1 MIVID
6 TYSDGSFIPVYYER
20 KHVRTYLVQQLK
32 SSLLI
37 NEVDG
42 FEIDLDSHYELEIP
56 RGIRV
61 HKDLKKFFKI
71 TSGDNYRLIVIKC
84 SSLQIKRGS
93 FNVANDDIMFKD
105 VIQLPYRIERKLLGL
120 MEKCSIRSQE

>member
-1 MIVID
+1 MIVVD
-6 TYSDGSFIPVYYER
+6 TYSNGSFIPVYYER
-20 KHVRTYLVQQLK
+20 KHVRTYMVQQLK
-32 SSLLI
+32 CSLLLK
-37 NEVDG
+37 EVDG
-42 FEIDLDSHYELEIP
+42 FEIDLDSQYELEIP

-71 TSGDNYRLIVIKC
+71 ISGDNYRLIVIKC

-93 FNVANDDIMFKD
+93 FNSSSGDIMFKD
-105 VIQLPYRIERKLLGL
+105 MIQLPHIIEKKLLGL